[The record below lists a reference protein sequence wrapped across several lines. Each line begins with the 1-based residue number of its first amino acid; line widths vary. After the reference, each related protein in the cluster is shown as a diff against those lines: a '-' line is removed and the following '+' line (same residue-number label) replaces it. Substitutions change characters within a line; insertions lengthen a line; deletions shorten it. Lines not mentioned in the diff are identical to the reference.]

1 MQLTPRPQRERKR
14 KERYGENGENDG
26 AASSFRSAP
35 PARKASIS
43 LADENGVPGWAFPPL
58 KVWAKGW
65 HAGKHAWFKARVVKL
80 RTQFPRIH
88 VAFEEDEHGNTN
100 TLALPELDAYLHAA
114 DVRARDW

>member
-14 KERYGENGENDG
+14 KERYGDNGENDG

-65 HAGKHAWFKARVVKL
+65 QPG
-80 RTQFPRIH
+80 
-88 VAFEEDEHGNTN
+88 
-100 TLALPELDAYLHAA
+100 TLASTRGSR
-114 DVRARDW
+114 RAW